1 MKTIRTFVAVTL
13 IAATALLLGG
23 CWTLSINPLYTE
35 ADLVYDPG
43 LEGIWGD
50 PEDPENETWEFKKS
64 GEKSYRLIVRED
76 EQHLLIDPAKDGL
89 FEVHMLKLGDYTFLD
104 LYPEEPEG
112 VNALYTSHVIPAHSF
127 TRMSLEGHVLT
138 LTYFDSDWLKE
149 LADAGTLSLR
159 HEQRE
164 GLVVLTAPTEE
175 VQQFVLEHIDEAFEE
190 SSEVKRLQ

>member
-1 MKTIRTFVAVTL
+1 
-13 IAATALLLGG
+13 
-23 CWTLSINPLYTE
+23 
-35 ADLVYDPG
+35 
-43 LEGIWGD
+43 
-50 PEDPENETWEFKKS
+50 
-64 GEKSYRLIVRED
+64 
-76 EQHLLIDPAKDGL
+76 
-89 FEVHMLKLGDYTFLD
+89 MLKLGDYTFLD

-112 VNALYTSHVIPAHSF
+112 VNALYASHVIPAHSF
-127 TRMSLEGHVLT
+127 TRMSLEGHTLT

-149 LADAGTLSLR
+149 LADAGTLNLR